1 MSTRSRTRLFVLHV
15 LVVSLLATL
24 LGRLWYV
31 QVLTGDEYARVAAA
45 NRTREI
51 VVPAVRGWIL
61 DDAGR
66 PLVRNRTALVVSV
79 DRTQLSQQPD
89 GGEAVLKRLAKVL
102 DMSYGKLQKKI
113 RLCSSEVG
121 RPCWPG
127 SPYQPIPVDDEVDSK
142 TALQIMER
150 REDFPGVVATP
161 QPVREYPETYGTNAA
176 HVLGYLQPVTDEELR
191 EREGLRSQF
200 SGIDLVGRAGL
211 ESTYDEDLRGRSGV
225 RQVAVDS
232 MGQVTHTVRETP
244 ATPGSHLVTSIDA
257 GVQSVVEKSLR
268 RAVQRARSQGS
279 PGSAAAGVVL
289 DVRTG
294 RVVAL
299 GSLPT
304 YDPSVWIGGISQKQ
318 LNELMSGKAE
328 NPLVSRATQGQYP
341 PGSTFKLVS
350 TSAAVES
357 GYSLHGTYPCPGSY
371 QVGNRAFSNFEGTA
385 FGPMNLHRGLVV
397 SCDTIFYKFA
407 YELWQRDGGTDP
419 VKNPKDAMINM
430 AREYGFGKPTGID
443 LPNESPGR
451 LPSREWKREYWEETK
466 AYHCKHAKKGY
477 PEVAKNE
484 PSRAAY
490 LTAISKENCKSGYQ
504 YRAGDA
510 ANFAIGQG
518 DMISTPLQLAN
529 AYASLANG
537 GTVYSPRIGKALVR
551 PDGTVE
557 RKIKPRKQ
565 GKLPVPKRVLSFI
578 RDALADVPRSGTAA
592 GAFAGFPLDKL
603 PVAGKTGTTEAYG
616 AEDTSWFASFAPAN
630 NPRYAVVVMVAEA
643 GEGSRFAA
651 PAVREIYEGMY
662 GLNGKKAVLPDG
674 ELPDELPK
682 IDGGGFSPPPG
693 YQTAPRSSSSG
704 GSSGG
709 SP

>member
-15 LVVSLLATL
+15 LVVSLLVTL

-31 QVLTGDEYARVAAA
+31 QVLTGDEFAELAAA

-89 GGEAVLKRLAKVL
+89 GGKAVLKRLAKVL
-102 DMSYGKLQKKI
+102 DTSHGKLRKQI
-113 RLCSSEVG
+113 RLCTKDVQ

-127 SPYQPIPVDDEVDSK
+127 SPYQPIPVDDEVDTK

-150 REDFPGVVATP
+150 REDFPGVVAHP
-161 QPVREYPETYGTNAA
+161 QAVRQYPEPYGANTA

-191 EREGLRSQF
+191 EREGLRAQF

-211 ESTYDEDLRGRSGV
+211 EATYDEAMRGEAGG

-232 MGQVTHTVRETP
+232 MGQVMHTVKETP

-257 GVQSVVEKSLR
+257 RVQSVVEGSLE
-268 RAVQRARSQGS
+268 RAVQRARSQGR
-279 PGSAAAGVVL
+279 PGTAAAGVVL

-299 GSLPT
+299 ASLPT

-318 LNELMSGKAE
+318 LDRLMSKKAE
-328 NPLVSRATQGQYP
+328 NPLVSRATQGEYP
-341 PGSTFKLVS
+341 PGSTFKIVS
-350 TSAAVES
+350 ASAAVEN
-357 GYSLHGTYPCPGSY
+357 GYSLHDTYPCPGSY
-371 QVGNRAFSNFEGTA
+371 QVGNRAFSNFEGIA

-397 SCDTIFYKFA
+397 SCDTLFYKFA
-407 YELWQRDGGTDP
+407 HEMWLRDGGTDP
-419 VKNPKDAMINM
+419 VKNPDDAMVTM
-430 AREYGFGKPTGID
+430 AREYGFGQPTGID
-443 LPNESPGR
+443 LPNESGGR
-451 LPSREWKREYWEETK
+451 LPTRQWKREYWEETK
-466 AYHCKHAKKGY
+466 DYHCKHAKSGY
-477 PEVAKNE
+477 PDVAEND

-490 LTAISKENCKSGYQ
+490 LKAISKENCKRGYVW
-504 YRAGDA
+504 RAGDA

-518 DMISTPLQLAN
+518 DMIATPLQLVR
-529 AYASLANG
+529 AYAALANG
-537 GTVYSPRIGKALVR
+537 GTLHRPQIGKALVR

-557 RKIKPRKQ
+557 RRIKPKKE
-565 GKLPVPKRVLSFI
+565 GELPVSGRVLSYI
-578 RDALADVPRSGTAA
+578 QDALADVPRSGTAA
-592 GAFAGFPLDKL
+592 GAFAGFPLDKV
-603 PVAGKTGTTEAYG
+603 PVAGKTGTAEAYG
-616 AEDTSWFASFAPAN
+616 AEDTSWFASYAPAN
-630 NPRYAVVVMVAEA
+630 NPRFAVAVMVAEA
-643 GEGSRFAA
+643 GQGSVFAA
-651 PAVREIYEGMY
+651 PAVREIYEGIY
-662 GLNGKKAVLPDG
+662 GLDGKKAALPDG

-682 IDGGGFSPPPG
+682 IDGAGFSPPPG
-693 YQTAPRSSSSG
+693 YQAAPGSDSG
-704 GSSGG
+704 GSS
-709 SP
+709 